1 MGLLVCGL
9 WCGGCGDGRV
19 QVVGCVGRDDG
30 TGMDEGRE
38 GGAREGGLTDMR
50 GACDV
55 AVNDIGA
62 EGGAKVAEALT
73 MNSTLTHLDLRG
85 ENGWWDGG
93 RKGMGRW

>member
-1 MGLLVCGL
+1 M
-9 WCGGCGDGRV
+9 
-19 QVVGCVGRDDG
+19 
-30 TGMDEGRE
+30 E
-38 GGAREGGLTDMR
+38 GGRGKGGGIDMR

-55 AVNDIGA
+55 ADNGIGA

-93 RKGMGRW
+93 REGMGRW